1 MSFKNTIFISFFLL
15 AAVVV
20 YFLYKDIND
29 SSQISLNPS
38 VSIGDSVKIS
48 TPSESKENIIP
59 EIIKHDSDKNIIP
72 IETRKE
78 DDVMLIVYYFHA
90 TARCTECINIENFT
104 KEILETEF
112 TKEKKSVKITFRP
125 LNIEDSVN
133 EHYIDDFKLDVST
146 VILSKV
152 INNKQVSWKNLEH
165 VWKYA
170 DDKQLFFKYVRK
182 GINDFLNQKDET

>member
-1 MSFKNTIFISFFLL
+1 MSFKNTIFIAVFLL

-78 DDVMLIVYYFHA
+78 DDVMLIVYYF
-90 TARCTECINIENFT
+90 
-104 KEILETEF
+104 
-112 TKEKKSVKITFRP
+112 
-125 LNIEDSVN
+125 
-133 EHYIDDFKLDVST
+133 
-146 VILSKV
+146 
-152 INNKQVSWKNLEH
+152 
-165 VWKYA
+165 
-170 DDKQLFFKYVRK
+170 RK
-182 GINDFLNQKDET
+182 MQ

>member
-48 TPSESKENIIP
+48 IPSESKENIIP

-112 TKEKKSVKITFRP
+112 TKEKKSIKMIFFP
-125 LNIEDSVN
+125 LNIEDSAN
-133 EHYIDDFKLDVST
+133 EHYINDFKLDVST

>member
-1 MSFKNTIFISFFLL
+1 MSFKNTIFIAVFLL

-48 TPSESKENIIP
+48 IPSESKENIIP

-104 KEILETEF
+104 KEIVEKEF
-112 TKEKKSVKITFRP
+112 SKEKKSVKMIFRP

-152 INNKQVSWKNLEH
+152 INNKQVGWKNLEH

-170 DDKQLFFKYVRK
+170 DDKPLFFKYVK
-182 GINDFLNQKDET
+182 NGIKDFLK